1 MYRDNGHF
9 LSGGGVAMML
19 GMLGIW
25 VLIAVAI
32 IWVVLSSR
40 AHSVSPAATHGDGVT
55 RTAEQILAERLAHG
69 EIDPAE
75 YEARLTALRASRRR
89 P

>member
-1 MYRDNGHF
+1 MYWDNGHIS
-9 LSGGGVAMML
+9 SGWGVAMML

-40 AHSVSPAATHGDGVT
+40 AQSLPKATRGDGVT
-55 RTAEQILAERLAHG
+55 RTAEQILDERLAHG

-75 YEARLTALRASRRR
+75 YEERLTALRASRRR
-89 P
+89 T